1 MVYRVD
7 LTPDK
12 QHILFWTGIG
22 NKKEVSRSVESVQK
36 LSQEDYTLKAKLDDG
51 FSVVGIRIE
60 LIEKEIRENYSL
72 YQGKLTPINFNTK
85 DLS

>member
-12 QHILFWTGIG
+12 QYILFWTGIG
-22 NKKEVSRSVESVQK
+22 KKKEATKSGEQK

-51 FSVVGIRIE
+51 FSVIGTRIE
-60 LIEKEIRENYSL
+60 VMEKEIRESYSR
-72 YQGKLTPINFNTK
+72 YQGKLRYLPSNTLE
-85 DLS
+85 LS